1 MMNSYY
7 IDIPIIIIIVFS
19 FIYGFKKGIIGFI
32 TPVVSIIAA
41 FLLFPFV
48 NIFLSNLIAQYN
60 TNVFL
65 KILSFILI
73 YVILRIIFE
82 KTKDLLEQILKVIF
96 LDWLNKV
103 AGGLFMSLIF
113 MFIIWL
119 IYALL
124 AFVIP
129 DNPLQLNSI
138 ILNNITNVIFTY
150 FDIYKIL

>member
-32 TPVVSIIAA
+32 TPVVSIIVT
-41 FLLFPFV
+41 FLLFPFI

-60 TNVFL
+60 TNIFF

>member
-1 MMNSYY
+1 MNSYY

-32 TPVVSIIAA
+32 TPVVSIIVT
-41 FLLFPFV
+41 FLLFPFI

-60 TNVFL
+60 TNIFF